1 MHCTHVYLL
10 FLGSEASTIDEM
22 PPPFESSALGTSSGR
37 MAFDLKT
44 YLGQRT
50 ETQLKNFL
58 VKMQGSRAQL
68 TGSKT
73 VLVTRVEQAAMGQP
87 IHRLQEVGT
96 FHARLAVISDLVS

>member
-1 MHCTHVYLL
+1 MVHSVHCTHVYLL
-10 FLGSEASTIDEM
+10 FSGSEASTIDKM
-22 PPPFESSALGTSSGR
+22 PPPI
-37 MAFDLKT
+37 DLKA

-58 VKMQGSRAQL
+58 IKMQGSRAQL

-87 IHRLQEVGT
+87 SHRLQEVGT